1 MAFTIA
7 DGFQGIVDCNQA
19 GYAKHSDEAL
29 LDWIRER
36 NTRQKVEIRKISLD
50 ECAPWYY
57 DEQMGWIR
65 NNGLTFFQIAG
76 AVQRSKTQDVI
87 EQPVILQKEIGFLG
101 ILACRIKGVWHFL
114 MQAKIEPGN
123 INCVQ
128 LSPTIQATKSNFT
141 RKHGGRA
148 PAYLDIFMNVN
159 KKDVLVDQ
167 LQSEQSSRFLGKRN
181 RNIIIKID
189 EPVEELASHR
199 WMTLAQIKKF
209 LEYDN
214 LVNMDTRTVFSCM
227 PYVFFRDQAK
237 GYAPCFINSL
247 YKIDRE
253 TLTEIYAS
261 VNDYKMFSEH
271 EVTQVPLYSLSNWH
285 MDGNVFRNKNG
296 YPFEVIFCGMEIEG
310 REVVQWNQPLF
321 AAAGIATFGLICC
334 NDNGVLKVLVKLKP
348 EIGCFDG
355 VELGPTVQEEAGTTD
370 ARDEVSRYFFEQLS
384 KKDRVVADV
393 LLSEEGGRFYH
404 EQNRNVILMVDK
416 DELPV
421 DENGYFWSSFGT
433 LNALV
438 QVNNCLNIQLRNM
451 LMLLIL
457 NSTDTNLQFC

>member
-1 MAFTIA
+1 MASTIA
-7 DGFQGIVDCNQA
+7 DGYQGILDYTEG
-19 GYAKHSDEAL
+19 GYKQHTDEAL
-29 LDWIRER
+29 LEWIRER
-36 NTRQKVEIRKISLD
+36 NTKQKVDIRKISLE
-50 ECAPWYY
+50 ECAPWFY
-57 DEQMGWIR
+57 DEKLGWIR
-65 NNGLTFFQIAG
+65 NSGMTFFQVLG
-76 AVQRSKTQDVI
+76 AVQKSKDHETV

-101 ILACRIKGVWHFL
+101 ILACRMQGVWHFL

-141 RKHGGRA
+141 RRHGGRA
-148 PAYLDIFMNVN
+148 PAYLDIFMNVD

-189 EPVEELASHR
+189 EPVAELDSHR

-227 PYVFFRDQAK
+227 PYVFFRDQIK
-237 GYAPCFINSL
+237 GYASCFINSL

-253 TLTEIYAS
+253 TLTEVYTGI
-261 VNDYKMFSEH
+261 NDYKMFSEH
-271 EVTQVPLYSLSNWH
+271 EVTQIPLFSMSNWH

-296 YPFEVIFCGMEIEG
+296 FPFEVIFCGMEIEG
-310 REVVQWNQPLF
+310 REVVNWNQPLF
-321 AAAGIATFGLICC
+321 AAAGIATFGLVCC
-334 NDNGVLKVLVKLKP
+334 NDDGVLKVLVKLKP

-355 VELGPTVQEEAGTTD
+355 VELGPTVQEEAGSTELRD
-370 ARDEVSRYFFEQLS
+370 AVARYFFDHIS
-384 KKDRVVADV
+384 DKDRIVADV

-416 DELPV
+416 KDLPADEA
-421 DENGYFWSSFGT
+421 GYYWCSFGT

-438 QVNNCLNIQLRNM
+438 QINNCLNIQLRNM

-457 NSTDTNLQFC
+457 NSTDNNLQLY

>member
-1 MAFTIA
+1 MAYTTQEE
-7 DGFQGIVDCNQA
+7 FQGILDYKDG
-19 GYAKHSDEAL
+19 GYAKHSDEEL
-29 LDWIRER
+29 LEWIRER
-36 NTRQKVEIRKISLD
+36 NTRQKVEIKKISLD
-50 ECAPWYY
+50 ACAPWYY
-57 DEQMGWIR
+57 DEQLGWIR
-65 NNGLTFFQIAG
+65 NSGMTFFQILG
-76 AVQRSKTQDVI
+76 AVQKSKDREVI
-87 EQPVILQKEIGFLG
+87 EQPVILQKEIGYLG
-101 ILACRIKGVWHFL
+101 ILACQIQGVWHFL

-148 PAYLDIFMNVN
+148 PAYLDLFMNVDR
-159 KKDVLVDQ
+159 KDVLVDQ

-181 RNIIIKID
+181 RNLIVKIQ
-189 EPVEELASHR
+189 EPVAELDSHR

-227 PYVFFRDQAK
+227 PYVFFREQAK
-237 GYAPCFINSL
+237 GYAPCFTNSL
-247 YKIDRE
+247 DKIDRE
-253 TLTEIYAS
+253 TLTEIYS
-261 VNDYKMFSEH
+261 GINDYKMFSEY
-271 EVTQVPLYSLSNWH
+271 EVTQVPLFSLSNWH
-285 MDGNVFRNKNG
+285 MDGDVFRNRNG

-334 NDNGVLKVLVKLKP
+334 IEDGVLQVLVKQKP

-355 VELGPTVQEEAGTTD
+355 IEIGPTVQEEAGTKEERD
-370 ARDEVSRYFFEQLS
+370 AVAQYFFSRVSE
-384 KKDRVVADV
+384 KDRVAADV

-404 EQNRNVILMVDK
+404 EQNRNVILMAEKK
-416 DELPV
+416 DVPAQ
-421 DENGYFWSSFGT
+421 DGYYWSSFGT

-438 QVNNCLNIQLRNM
+438 QINNCLNIQLRNM

-457 NSTDTNLQFC
+457 NSTDNNPLFC